1 MQLVQTRR
9 DPVCQPW
16 GRGHERGLEGMFM
29 FVALLRSRLKLTLWR
44 HSQCETDLPDSLR
57 LGRVQ
62 VSCEGW
68 SGPGDSHVLKG
79 KAQIANALAFL
90 SSFSNSRFVL
100 S

>member
-29 FVALLRSRLKLTLWR
+29 FVALLRSRLELTLWR
-44 HSQCETDLPDSLR
+44 HSKCETDLPDSLR

-79 KAQIANALAFL
+79 KAQTASALAFL

>member
-1 MQLVQTRR
+1 MQLVHPRR

-16 GRGHERGLEGMFM
+16 GRGHERGLEGTSIM
-29 FVALLRSRLKLTLWR
+29 ALLRARLALSSRPYSK
-44 HSQCETDLPDSLR
+44 CETDLPESLR

-79 KAQIANALAFL
+79 TQKQQAH
-90 SSFSNSRFVL
+90 
-100 S
+100 